1 MGDDAASGR
10 HVRHGS
16 ARANRRSARTGSS
29 TLTPPTGLPSVD
41 DAPVVVPPPPAPAP
55 PEPTTGLCVCRHPKA
70 VHEHWRRGS
79 DCGICG
85 VSVCRAYRKQ
95 GGALRRFLR
104 RVGLAR

>member
-1 MGDDAASGR
+1 MGDDASLP

-16 ARANRRSARTGSS
+16 ARGNRRSARTGSS
-29 TLTPPTGLPSVD
+29 TLTPPTGLPSLD
-41 DAPVVVPPPPAPAP
+41 DAQVVAPPPPAP
-55 PEPTTGLCVCRHPKA
+55 PEPTAGLCVCRHPKA
-70 VHEHWRRGS
+70 VHEHWRRGT

-85 VSVCRAYRKQ
+85 VSRCRAFRKQ

>member
-1 MGDDAASGR
+1 MGDDASGGMSGT
-10 HVRHGS
+10 VPL
-16 ARANRRSARTGSS
+16 ARNRRSARTGSS

-41 DAPVVVPPPPAPAP
+41 DARVVVPPPRRRRPRRPA
-55 PEPTTGLCVCRHPKA
+55 GLCVCRHPKA

>member
-1 MGDDAASGR
+1 MGDDPTPR

-16 ARANRRSARTGSS
+16 ARGSRRSARTGSS
-29 TLTPPTGLPSVD
+29 TLTPPTGLPSLD
-41 DAPVVVPPPPAPAP
+41 DAQVVVPPPPEPPAP
-55 PEPTTGLCVCRHPKA
+55 TAGLCVCRHPKA
-70 VHEHWRRGS
+70 VHEHWRRGT

>member
-1 MGDDAASGR
+1 MGDDAPPGGMSGT
-10 HVRHGS
+10 VPL
-16 ARANRRSARTGSS
+16 ARNRRSARTGSS

-70 VHEHWRRGS
+70 VHEHWRRGT